1 MSANRRR
8 TSQSNAD
15 VAASDIVIRARAFL
29 EGAISM
35 TNLAKTQKARGALD
49 PLPCAT
55 NLKKAASILRVTE
68 PAGLKEVI
76 RMPRRFDLRLIMLVL
91 LSVAVVGGPARAQGW
106 PARPV
111 TIVVPFGA
119 GGNTDMMARLAAQDL
134 SQKFGQNFVV
144 ENRPSPGG
152 VIGVREVVEA
162 APDGYTIL
170 FCASSMITLTPQV
183 ENLEFDPLKQLVPI
197 TNVGT
202 GAQVMAIKR
211 SLPAT
216 NLPQFLA
223 YAKVNPGKLNFST
236 AGTQNLSQFSPVRLF
251 KATGVDLVMVPAR
264 AEPQAISDLMSG
276 VTDVYFGNA
285 SSLLPL
291 ANSDQI
297 RLIAVST
304 PQRLAAFPD
313 LPTVAE
319 TVPGFDAVSWNGF
332 LAPVGTPAPIIE
344 ALRNEVATLVKKPE
358 IAQRLTGLGIVPGGM
373 TGDQITAMFQKEH
386 EIFAGVIK
394 IVGIQTNN

>member
-1 MSANRRR
+1 
-8 TSQSNAD
+8 
-15 VAASDIVIRARAFL
+15 
-29 EGAISM
+29 
-35 TNLAKTQKARGALD
+35 
-49 PLPCAT
+49 
-55 NLKKAASILRVTE
+55 
-68 PAGLKEVI
+68 
-76 RMPRRFDLRLIMLVL
+76 MPRRFDLRLIVSAL
-91 LSVAVVGGPARAQGW
+91 LTVAAIGGSVRAEDW

-134 SQKFGQNFVV
+134 SQKFGQNFIV

-152 VIGVREVVEA
+152 VIGVREVVQA
-162 APDGYTIL
+162 APDGYTLL

-211 SLPAT
+211 SLPVT
-216 NLPQFLA
+216 NLPEFLA
-223 YAKVNPGKLNFST
+223 YAKANPGKLNFST
-236 AGTQNLSQFSPVRLF
+236 AGTQNLSHFSPVRLF
-251 KATGVDLVMVPAR
+251 KIAGVDLVMVPAR

-276 VTDVYFGNA
+276 TVDVYFGNA

-291 ANSDQI
+291 ANNDQI

-319 TVPGFDAVSWNGF
+319 TVPGFEAVSWNGF
-332 LAPVGTPAPIIE
+332 LAPMGTPAPIIE
-344 ALRNEVATLVKKPE
+344 TIRSEITALVKKPE
-358 IAQRLTGLGIVPGGM
+358 VAQRLTGLGIVPGGM
-373 TGDQITAMFQKEH
+373 SGDQITAMFQKEH
-386 EIFAGVIK
+386 EVFAGVIK
-394 IVGIQTNN
+394 IVGVQTNN